1 MSKQIPL
8 IDMKLSKIGNDITL
22 INRALKVLNDDYAGG
37 SERIPG
43 DYDSPLNDYLLNENA
58 KMNAENYLKIRKKEN
73 GEGGNVSVNC

>member
-37 SERIPG
+37 SER
-43 DYDSPLNDYLLNENA
+43 
-58 KMNAENYLKIRKKEN
+58 
-73 GEGGNVSVNC
+73 